1 MSNILKMQ
9 DHCHNID
16 VEITTNSP
24 GDFACDHLR
33 FARNNYMYILNLKK
47 ICIFTLYLTR
57 ECPSELRIYI
67 IYSERDV

>member
-1 MSNILKMQ
+1 MSNILKIQ
-9 DHCHNID
+9 DHCHNIN

-47 ICIFTLYLTR
+47 YAFSLY
-57 ECPSELRIYI
+57 I
-67 IYSERDV
+67 